1 MMNQDNPEVLKLE
14 NVSKVYGVGTVEV
27 RAVDSTDLIV
37 NRGEILLI
45 MGPSGSGKTT
55 LITMAGLLLRPSSG
69 SIFIEGEDVR
79 SIP

>member
-1 MMNQDNPEVLKLE
+1 MNQENPEVLKLE

-55 LITMAGLLLRPSSG
+55 LKPWQVCSCAQVLDRFLSKGKM
-69 SIFIEGEDVR
+69 
-79 SIP
+79 